1 MFQILGV
8 TSKRSGLAAL
18 ILVLAWCLGSI
29 VHYGP
34 PFDGWL
40 QLRSPVLTPPF
51 GRKHPMNVMR
61 APVMDS
67 YNHNNPLL
75 NPSEKSDP
83 SDCIELRPD
92 EPDQPPEIP
101 FCRTELLE
109 LGGRDAR

>member
-51 GRKHPMNVMR
+51 GQEHPMNVMGN
-61 APVMDS
+61 PGMDS
-67 YNHNNPLL
+67 YDPDNPLL
-75 NPSEKSDP
+75 RPSTKSHP
-83 SDCIELRPD
+83 SGCIKLRPD

-101 FCRTELLE
+101 FCRKELPV
-109 LGGRDAR
+109 LGSRGVR

>member
-34 PFDGWL
+34 PLDGWL

-51 GRKHPMNVMR
+51 GQKHPMNVMGT
-61 APVMDS
+61 PGVDS
-67 YNHNNPLL
+67 YDPDNPLL
-75 NPSEKSDP
+75 RPATKSDP
-83 SDCIELRPD
+83 SGCIQLRPD
-92 EPDQPPEIP
+92 ETHQAPEIP
-101 FCRTELLE
+101 FCRKELPD
-109 LGGRDAR
+109 LGSRGVR